1 MWKSR
6 LAPCCLFLAGLL
18 LNVPSLI
25 GAEPIKDSACMDC
38 HEDKELWKTNSSG
51 RAIHLFV
58 DLARLKGSSH
68 TTNSC
73 VSCHADV
80 TSQHPDDNVA
90 LKPVSCAKC
99 HVEQSETYG
108 ASVHGLALQNGEKG
122 AASCKDCHDTHGVL
136 PPTSPASPLHY
147 SKLAETC
154 GGCHEKEAL
163 ETAASVHGKAL
174 AAGHREAPTCT
185 DCHAEHEIHALKG
198 STPKLSADTC
208 SNCHASE
215 RLNTKF
221 KMPADRV
228 RTFFDSYHGLA
239 AQYGSTVAANC
250 GSCHGAHKVL
260 PSSDPQSTIHPSNL
274 AKTCGVCH
282 PGASEN
288 FVQSKVH
295 VDAARTAAA
304 NDVGASINFW
314 VRRIYLV
321 LIFGTIGAM
330 LLHNGMLFF
339 RKMQARY
346 AGARLTILRMN
357 FSQRMQHAVLA
368 ISFIILAITGFAL
381 KFPDSWVSKLMG
393 SHEGIRSWSHRVA
406 GVVLLVAGAYHIWYI
421 LATREGRKL
430 VKDLV
435 PVPKDLKDVTD
446 NARFLAGLQ
455 KDKAKI
461 GRFGYAEKMEYWA
474 VIWGTIIMGATGL
487 MIWFK
492 MDVTRFLPRW
502 AVDVATTI
510 HYYEAILAC
519 LAIIVWH
526 FYHVIFDPDV
536 YPINWAALNG
546 KVSKHWQEDE
556 HPLDDSAV
564 VVPEAGTKPAPA
576 PEQTQRLG
584 K

>member
-1 MWKSR
+1 MWKR
-6 LAPCCLFLAGLL
+6 RFTVCCLLLAGLPL
-18 LNVPSLI
+18 IVPSLSA
-25 GAEPIKDSACMDC
+25 AEPIKDSACMDC

-58 DLARLKGSSH
+58 DAAKLKASSH
-68 TTNSC
+68 KTNAC

-80 TSQHPDDNVA
+80 TSRHPDDNVA
-90 LKPVSCAKC
+90 VKSVSCARC
-99 HVEQSETYG
+99 HAEQSETYG
-108 ASVHGLALQNGEKG
+108 ASVHALALGNGGPG
-122 AASCKDCHDTHGVL
+122 AALCQDCHDSHGVL

-147 SKLAETC
+147 SRLAETC
-154 GGCHEKEAL
+154 GGCHEQEAL
-163 ETAASVHGKAL
+163 DMAASVHGKAL
-174 AAGHREAPTCT
+174 AAGYREAPTCT
-185 DCHAEHEIHALKG
+185 DCHSEHEIHGLKG
-198 STPKLSADTC
+198 STPKLSAETC
-208 SNCHASE
+208 SACHASE

-221 KMPADRV
+221 KLPADRV

-239 AQYGSTVAANC
+239 AQYGSMVAANC

-260 PSSDPQSTIHPSNL
+260 RSTDPQSTIHPSNL

-295 VDAARTAAA
+295 VDPAQTAAA

-314 VRRIYLV
+314 VRRIYLL

-330 LLHNGMLFF
+330 LLHNGMVFF
-339 RKMQARY
+339 RKMQVRCAN
-346 AGARLTILRMN
+346 AHLVILRMN
-357 FSQRMQHAVLA
+357 VSQRTQHAVLA
-368 ISFIILAITGFAL
+368 ISFILLAITGFAL

-393 SHEGIRSWSHRVA
+393 SHEGFRSWSHRVA
-406 GVVLLVAGAYHIWYI
+406 GVVLLLAGAYHIWYI
-421 LATREGRKL
+421 IATREGRKL
-430 VKDLV
+430 IWDLA
-435 PVPKDLKDVTD
+435 PTPKDLRDITD
-446 NARFLAGLQ
+446 NARFLAGLR
-455 KDKAKI
+455 KEKAKI

-474 VIWGTIIMGATGL
+474 VVWGTVIMGVTGF

-492 MDVTRFLPRW
+492 IDVTRFLPRW

-536 YPINWAALNG
+536 YPINWAAWNG
-546 KVSKHWQEDE
+546 KVSRHWQEDE
-556 HPLDDSAV
+556 HPLEEGVV
-564 VVPEAGTKPAPA
+564 VVPEREPKPGESKPKTPSAHA
-576 PEQTQRLG
+576 
-584 K
+584 